1 MPVPD
6 RRGDGVHQ
14 IGKREEEGRKEEPRE
29 EGKVE
34 RTKKGQHTKE
44 SARLRI
50 GGSLFGE
57 SSDRIRHL

>member
-1 MPVPD
+1 M
-6 RRGDGVHQ
+6 HQ

-50 GGSLFGE
+50 GGSLFGGKQ
-57 SSDRIRHL
+57 